1 MKKILVIEDTSDNLE
16 IMQIVLEAEG
26 YAVTI
31 ATEGVQGVAL
41 AKSERPDAI
50 LMDIRLPDI
59 DGYEATRRIK
69 ADPVTSSIPVI
80 AVTSYAM
87 SGDRKK
93 CLDAGCDDYLTKP
106 YLPPDLLTMLKKYL
120 K

>member
-26 YAVTI
+26 YAVII

-106 YLPPDLLTMLKKYL
+106 YLPPDLLTMLKKCL